1 MKINLVYTQSLRSSG
16 MYCPV
21 SLAFTIWGLKT
32 WMLSSFL
39 ISQVVA
45 AKLLNISDVTYVLVF
60 FHSYIYLEL
69 D

>member
-1 MKINLVYTQSLRSSG
+1 

-21 SLAFTIWGLKT
+21 SLASTIWGLKT

-39 ISQVVA
+39 ISQVEG
-45 AKLLNISDVTYVLVF
+45 AKLLNISDVTDVLVF